1 MVKYLFIFINSLS
14 LFLYGLF
21 SGDSGVTITNNFP
34 NSLKPGQS
42 AKVELRIVKGNMGGF
57 AKMQLELP
65 AGISVDEMD
74 SKGANFS
81 YVDGIA
87 KWVWAS
93 LPTENE
99 IVLKLALVADPA
111 ASPGKVI
118 IAGKYSFVENNAKQV
133 VEMNPVEITI
143 GEGAVA
149 NNTSGNAAVT
159 GTQAAS
165 SDNTAANTNTESTQ
179 GNNQPNSNREPDGNI
194 TVKRSIVKGSVEG
207 EYVINLTV
215 NKGPTKGF
223 ARYSDDLP
231 ADLAARG
238 GKTEGASFSVAD
250 AKVKFVW
257 VAVPEKEMLELSY
270 TISGVTKPVT
280 LNGEYSY
287 LEQNQSKKFD
297 LPQETITPE
306 LPVAN
311 TNSTATNTA
320 STETTTTSTES
331 NTSQAVT
338 SNTNS
343 TVTNPV
349 NTESTAVTT
358 TVVNNTEPNSTL
370 TKKEGNVS
378 YHVQIGAFT
387 NSAVTVA
394 RLKKKFGISESIRSE
409 FQGGYSKFMVGS
421 HGEYKSARDHR
432 EQVKSSNG
440 VASAFVVAYNTGKR
454 ITVQEAL
461 MISNQK
467 WFK

>member
-1 MVKYLFIFINSLS
+1 MVKYLFILINSLS
-14 LFLYGLF
+14 LFLYSLF
-21 SGDSGVTITNNFP
+21 SGDGGVTISNTIP
-34 NSLKPGQS
+34 NAIKPGQS
-42 AKVELRIVKGNMGGF
+42 AKVEIRIVKGGMSGF

-65 AGISVDEMD
+65 AGLSVEELE

-99 IVLKLALVADPA
+99 IVIKCSLVADA
-111 ASPGKVI
+111 AATPGKAI
-118 IAGKYSFVENNAKQV
+118 IAGKYSYVGESGGKEV
-133 VEMNPVEITI
+133 VEMNPVEINVG

-149 NNTSGNAAVT
+149 NTTTENSTQSQNTN
-159 GTQAAS
+159 TQTTT
-165 SDNTAANTNTESTQ
+165 DNTANTTTGNTSTQ
-179 GNNQPNSNREPDGNI
+179 TNSNREPDGNI
-194 TVKRSIVKGSVEG
+194 TVKRTITRGSTEG

-231 ADLAARG
+231 SDLAARS
-238 GKTEGASFSVAD
+238 GKTEGASFSVSD
-250 AKVKFVW
+250 GKIKFVW
-257 VAVPEKEMLELSY
+257 VAVPEKETLELSY

-287 LEQNQSKKFD
+287 LEQNQSKKYD
-297 LPQETITPE
+297 LTPETITPE
-306 LPVAN
+306 TSSASTT
-311 TNSTATNTA
+311 TN
-320 STETTTTSTES
+320 TETTS
-331 NTSQAVT
+331 
-338 SNTNS
+338 SNTNTGSVATVTLDNSSKS
-343 TVTNPV
+343 TVTVTSDTVSITTPTKS
-349 NTESTAVTT
+349 NT
-358 TVVNNTEPNSTL
+358 TEPNETL
-370 TKKEGNVS
+370 TKKEGNVK

-387 NSAVTVA
+387 NSGVTAA
-394 RLKKKFGISESIRSE
+394 RLKKKFGISENIQSE
-409 FQGGYSKFMVGS
+409 FHGGYSKFMVGTHS
-421 HGEYKSARDHR
+421 EYKAARDHR
-432 EQVKSSNG
+432 EQVRSGNG